1 VNSRLRYSDEV
12 LRLEPPASIRSAQRA
27 RELIA
32 AGEPVIDLSAG
43 QPDFP
48 VPPEIIIAAERAMR
62 EGHTGYTASA
72 GIAPLREAI
81 ADHLHDKHRLKADP
95 TRVLVTPGAKSALFD
110 LLRAT
115 LNPGDRV
122 LIPEP
127 SWLSYGAMVRL
138 AGGTPVPV
146 AARPEDDFLVQQDL
160 LASVAQGARAII
172 LNNPVNPTGAIWPSE
187 MLAGVAQIATRHD
200 LLVIADEIYDDLL
213 YNLERL
219 PSIACYEGMDE
230 RTVQVH
236 GFSKTYAMTGF
247 RLGYLRGPRALIDQV
262 QKVHEQIA
270 TCAPNVSQHAALA
283 ALRLDHTRHIQDI
296 RALYRGRLEAVQ
308 KACQEG
314 NLPFIDPG
322 GAFYLF
328 VDFRDRDPDSVRA
341 AEFMLKSCLVA
352 LVPGVA
358 YGACGEGWLR
368 LSLTAPTDQLC
379 EAVRRI
385 TSANF
390 SRFVPE

>member
-1 VNSRLRYSDEV
+1 MSSGFRFAADVF
-12 LRLEPPASIRSAQRA
+12 RLEPPASIRSAQRA

-32 AGEPVIDLSAG
+32 AGRPVIDLSAG

-48 VPPEIIIAAERAMR
+48 IPPEVAAAVERALR
-62 EGHTGYTASA
+62 DGHVGYTPSA

-81 ADHLHDKHRLKADP
+81 AEHLHNKHGLEANP
-95 TRVLVTPGAKSALFD
+95 TQVLVTPGAKSALFD
-110 LLRAT
+110 VLRAT

-138 AGGTPVPV
+138 AGGIPVPV
-146 AARPEDDFLVQQDL
+146 ASRPEDDFL
-160 LASVAQGARAII
+160 AQPDALETAARGARAMI
-172 LNNPVNPTGAIWPSE
+172 LNNPVNPTGAIWPAE
-187 MLAGVAQIATRHD
+187 TLAAIAQIAARHD

-213 YNLERL
+213 YSGSSAR
-219 PSIACYEGMDE
+219 SIACCEDMEE

-236 GFSKTYAMTGF
+236 GFSKTYAMAGF
-247 RLGYLRGPRALIDQV
+247 RIGYLRGPRPLIEQA

-270 TCAPNVSQHAALA
+270 TCAPSVSQYAGLA
-283 ALRLDHTRHIQDI
+283 ALQIDHTRHLDTI
-296 RALYRGRLEAVQ
+296 RSLYRKRLDAVLS
-308 KACQEG
+308 ACGEG
-314 NLPFIDPG
+314 NLSFIDPG

-328 VDFRDRDPDSVRA
+328 VDFRDREPDSVRA
-341 AEFMLKSCLVA
+341 ADLALNSCSVA

-368 LSLTAPTDQLC
+368 LSLTAPTEQLC
-379 EAVRRI
+379 EAVARI
-385 TSANF
+385 TTL
-390 SRFVPE
+390 

>member
-1 VNSRLRYSDEV
+1 MNSRLRYSDEV
-12 LRLEPPASIRSAQRA
+12 LRLEPPASIRSAQYA

-48 VPPEIIIAAERAMR
+48 VPPDILVATERALR
-62 EGHTGYTASA
+62 DGHTGYTSSA

-81 ADHLHDKHRLKADP
+81 AEHLHDKHGLEADP
-95 TRVLVTPGAKSALFD
+95 TRILVTPGAKSALFD
-110 LLRAT
+110 VLRAT
-115 LNPGDRV
+115 LDPGDRV

-146 AARPEDDFLVQQDL
+146 AARPEDNFLVQHDVL
-160 LASVAQGARAII
+160 DSAAQGARAII
-172 LNNPVNPTGAIWPSE
+172 LNNPVNPTGAIWPAE
-187 MLAGVAQIATRHD
+187 MLAGLAQIAARHD

-213 YNLERL
+213 YSVERL
-219 PSIACYEGMDE
+219 ASIACYEEMDQ

-270 TCAPNVSQHAALA
+270 TCAPSLSQHAGLA
-283 ALRLDHTRHIQDI
+283 ALRLDQTRHLQAI
-296 RALYRGRLEAVQ
+296 RALFRERLDAVRT
-308 KACQEG
+308 ACEEG

-328 VDFRDRDPDSVRA
+328 VDFRDREPDSVRA
-341 AEFMLKSCLVA
+341 AEAVLKSCLVA

-379 EAVRRI
+379 EAVSRI
-385 TSANF
+385 GP
-390 SRFVPE
+390 R